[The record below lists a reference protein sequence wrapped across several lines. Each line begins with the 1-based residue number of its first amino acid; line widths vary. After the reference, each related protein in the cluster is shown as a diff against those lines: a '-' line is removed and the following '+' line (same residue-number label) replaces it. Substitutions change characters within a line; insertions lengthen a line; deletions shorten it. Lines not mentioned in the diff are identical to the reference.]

1 MEPYATG
8 AAQNLLDKVKSM
20 FKSSD
25 ETPEIE
31 IPIGASDET
40 KPGVDSAKKNIGSL
54 PNETDPKLNPS
65 ITARDNTFAGVS
77 AANNQLAK
85 IPKSISTAV
94 SATVTGFVDSVR
106 NKVLGGFRAT
116 ISGTKN
122 GLKSSKKTLS
132 GFKARISSVT
142 TTRSFTIGVKA
153 RITGVNPSNTRE
165 SLRASGG
172 IYQSGRWRPITAA
185 ASGGAFSTGQMFLA
199 REAGPE
205 LVGSIG
211 RSTAVMN
218 NNQIVASVSAGVYSA
233 VCAAIGRM
241 GSGKNSSPTINVYV
255 GGKKITDVVVEEVNS
270 RTMATGQCP
279 ILT

>member
-1 MEPYATG
+1 MK
-8 AAQNLLDKVKSM
+8 QS
-20 FKSSD
+20 
-25 ETPEIE
+25 
-31 IPIGASDET
+31 T
-40 KPGVDSAKKNIGSL
+40 KESAEYLNKNL
-54 PNETDPKLNPS
+54 PNETSVDLN
-65 ITARDNTFAGVS
+65 AVNNTYAGVS

-85 IPKSISTAV
+85 IPKTISTAV

-122 GLKSSKKTLS
+122 GLKPSKKTLS